1 MAAFT
6 SLFPSRRRQRPT
18 SRARRPLPAH
28 GLAGRDFLLLL
39 LATLGTFANYAPMLT
54 VVPLWTARGAAGE
67 GGAGAATAVTMA
79 TTVGVQLCMGRL
91 TRRFTL
97 RGLLCAGALLLGLPT
112 FGYVL
117 SSGLAWVL
125 TVSAVRGVGFGV
137 VAVTGSALVA
147 ELVPSEQRG
156 RAVGWYGVAV
166 GLPQVVFLPL
176 GAWFAAGGNFGGVF
190 GAAGAL
196 SVLAVPLVMAMSGR
210 RPAAGTDGTA
220 PAGDAGPDEQAAAAR
235 DAGPGEQAAAD
246 GADGTAAAD
255 GAAAPAP
262 SGRYGPLL
270 RPALLLAAASVA
282 LGGLTSFLPFV
293 LVRPDLAPT
302 ALFVLFVAMIAG
314 RWAAGVWSD
323 RRGPGRLVLPAAAVC
338 APAVAVLALTA
349 AHEETV
355 PVALAMVAL
364 YGLAD
369 GALQN
374 ETLVLMFRRAGPSG
388 SGAAGT
394 AWNMAYDG
402 GTGLGSAGVGLAA
415 PWLGA
420 GGAFGAVAALIAL
433 SVPAGAPLRP
443 GGRVRRACQGGT
455 PGGAPP
461 RSHP

>member
-6 SLFPSRRRQRPT
+6 SLFPSRRRQRPPH
-18 SRARRPLPAH
+18 RDRRPAT

-79 TTVGVQLCMGRL
+79 TTVAVQLCMGWL
-91 TRRFTL
+91 TRRFAL
-97 RGLLCAGALLLGLPT
+97 RRLLGAGALLLGLPT

-147 ELVPSEQRG
+147 ELVPPEQRG

-166 GLPQVVFLPL
+166 GLPQVVLLPL
-176 GAWFAAGGNFGGVF
+176 GAWLAAEGHFGVVFA
-190 GAAGAL
+190 AAGAL
-196 SVLAVPLVMAMSGR
+196 SVGAVPLVAAMSGR
-210 RPAAGTDGTA
+210 SAASLRPSPTA
-220 PAGDAGPDEQAAAAR
+220 SRP
-235 DAGPGEQAAAD
+235 PGSSRP
-246 GADGTAAAD
+246 
-255 GAAAPAP
+255 PAP
-262 SGRYGPLL
+262 SRTSQPSASGSYRPLL

-293 LVRPDLAPT
+293 LARPDLAPT
-302 ALFVLFVAMIAG
+302 ALLVLFVAMIVG

-338 APAVAVLALTA
+338 SPAVAVLALTA
-349 AHEETV
+349 GHEATV
-355 PVALAMVAL
+355 PVALVMVAL

-374 ETLVLMFRRAGPSG
+374 ETLVLMFRRAGPHG
-388 SGAAGT
+388 GGAAGT

-402 GTGLGSAGVGLAA
+402 GTGLGSAGVGPAA
-415 PWLGA
+415 PWLGPA
-420 GGAFGAVAALIAL
+420 GAFGAVAALIAL
-433 SVPAGAPLRP
+433 SVPGGACLRT
-443 GGRVRRACQGGT
+443 GGRVRRA
-455 PGGAPP
+455 PP
-461 RSHP
+461 VDASGDMPSRSDS

>member
-6 SLFPSRRRQRPT
+6 SLFPSRRRQRPPH
-18 SRARRPLPAH
+18 RDRRPAT

-39 LATLGTFANYAPMLT
+39 LATLGTFADYAPMLT

-79 TTVGVQLCMGRL
+79 TTVAVQLCMGWL

-97 RGLLCAGALLLGLPT
+97 RRLLGAGALLLGLPT
-112 FGYVL
+112 FGYTL

-125 TVSAVRGVGFGV
+125 AVSAVRGVGFGV

-147 ELVPSEQRG
+147 ELVPPEQRG

-166 GLPQVVFLPL
+166 GLPQVVLLPL
-176 GAWFAAGGNFGGVF
+176 GAWLAAEGHFGAVFA
-190 GAAGAL
+190 AAGAL
-196 SVLAVPLVMAMSGR
+196 SVGAVPLVAAMSGR
-210 RPAAGTDGTA
+210 SAASSPSPSPTA
-220 PAGDAGPDEQAAAAR
+220 SRTPQ
-235 DAGPGEQAAAD
+235 
-246 GADGTAAAD
+246 
-255 GAAAPAP
+255 P
-262 SGRYGPLL
+262 SASGSYRPLL

-293 LVRPDLAPT
+293 LARPDLAPT
-302 ALFVLFVAMIAG
+302 ALLVLFVAMIVG

-349 AHEETV
+349 GHGATV
-355 PVALAMVAL
+355 PVALVMVAL

-374 ETLVLMFRRAGPSG
+374 ETLVLMFRRAGPHG
-388 SGAAGT
+388 SSAAGT

-415 PWLGA
+415 PWLGP
-420 GGAFGAVAALIAL
+420 GGAFGSVAALIAL
-433 SVPAGAPLRP
+433 SVPGGARLRT
-443 GGRVRRACQGGT
+443 GGRVRRARPVDASGDLPT
-455 PGGAPP
+455 
-461 RSHP
+461 RSDP

>member
-6 SLFPSRRRQRPT
+6 SLFPARRRQRRPHGV
-18 SRARRPLPAH
+18 RRPAT

-79 TTVGVQLCMGRL
+79 TTVAVQLCMGRL

-97 RGLLCAGALLLGLPT
+97 RRLLCAGALLLGLPT

-147 ELVPSEQRG
+147 ELVPPEQRG

-166 GLPQVVFLPL
+166 GLPQVALLPL
-176 GAWFAAGGNFGGVF
+176 GAWLAADGHFGAVFA
-190 GAAGAL
+190 AAGAL
-196 SVLAVPLVMAMSGR
+196 SVAAVPLVAAMSGR
-210 RPAAGTDGTA
+210 S
-220 PAGDAGPDEQAAAAR
+220 AAR
-235 DAGPGEQAAAD
+235 SR
-246 GADGTAAAD
+246 
-255 GAAAPAP
+255 P
-262 SGRYGPLL
+262 SRSPEPSASGSYRPLL
-270 RPALLLAAASVA
+270 RPALLLAAASAA

-293 LVRPDLAPT
+293 LARLDLAPT
-302 ALFVLFVAMIAG
+302 ALLVLFVAMIVG

-323 RRGPGRLVLPAAAVC
+323 RRGPGRLVLPAAALC

-349 AHEETV
+349 GHEETV

-374 ETLVLMFRRAGPSG
+374 ETLVLMFRRAGPHG

-420 GGAFGAVAALIAL
+420 AA
-433 SVPAGAPLRP
+433 
-443 GGRVRRACQGGT
+443 
-455 PGGAPP
+455 
-461 RSHP
+461 RSGPSRH

>member
-6 SLFPSRRRQRPT
+6 SLFPSGRRQRPPH
-18 SRARRPLPAH
+18 RDRRPAT

-67 GGAGAATAVTMA
+67 GVAGAATAVTMA
-79 TTVGVQLCMGRL
+79 TTVAVQLCMGWL
-91 TRRFTL
+91 TRRFSL
-97 RGLLCAGALLLGLPT
+97 RRLLGAGALLLGLPT

-125 TVSAVRGVGFGV
+125 AVSAVRGVGFGV

-147 ELVPSEQRG
+147 ELVPPEQRG

-166 GLPQVVFLPL
+166 GLPQVVLLPL
-176 GAWFAAGGNFGGVF
+176 GAWLAADGHFGAVFA
-190 GAAGAL
+190 AAGAL
-196 SVLAVPLVMAMSGR
+196 SVAAVPLVAAMSGR
-210 RPAAGTDGTA
+210 PAASLR
-220 PAGDAGPDEQAAAAR
+220 PS
-235 DAGPGEQAAAD
+235 
-246 GADGTAAAD
+246 
-255 GAAAPAP
+255 PAP
-262 SGRYGPLL
+262 SRPPEPSASESHRPLL

-293 LVRPDLAPT
+293 LARPELAPT
-302 ALFVLFVAMIAG
+302 ALLGLFVAMIAG

-349 AHEETV
+349 GHEATV

-374 ETLVLMFRRAGPSG
+374 ETLVLMFRRAGPHG

-394 AWNMAYDG
+394 AWNTAYDG
-402 GTGLGSAGVGLAA
+402 GTGLGSAGVGLVA
-415 PWLGA
+415 PWLGP

-433 SVPAGAPLRP
+433 SVPIGARLRP
-443 GGRVRRACQGGT
+443 GVRAQRARRAET
-455 PGGAPP
+455 PPSRTPDSTPP
-461 RSHP
+461 RGHL

>member
-6 SLFPSRRRQRPT
+6 SLFPARRRQRPP
-18 SRARRPLPAH
+18 RRDRRPAT

-79 TTVGVQLCMGRL
+79 TTVAVQLCMGRL

-97 RGLLCAGALLLGLPT
+97 RRLLCAGALLLGLPT

-125 TVSAVRGVGFGV
+125 TVSAVRGAGFGV

-147 ELVPSEQRG
+147 ELVPPEQRG

-166 GLPQVVFLPL
+166 GLPQVVLLPL
-176 GAWFAAGGNFGGVF
+176 GAWLAADGRFGAVFAA
-190 GAAGAL
+190 AGTL
-196 SVLAVPLVMAMSGR
+196 SVAAVPLVAAMSGR
-210 RPAAGTDGTA
+210 TTA
-220 PAGDAGPDEQAAAAR
+220 PSRPSRSPE
-235 DAGPGEQAAAD
+235 
-246 GADGTAAAD
+246 
-255 GAAAPAP
+255 P
-262 SGRYGPLL
+262 SGSASYRPLL

-293 LVRPDLAPT
+293 LARPDLAPT
-302 ALFVLFVAMIAG
+302 ALLVLFVAMIVG

-323 RRGPGRLVLPAAAVC
+323 RRGPGRLVLPAAALC

-349 AHEETV
+349 GHEKTV

-374 ETLVLMFRRAGPSG
+374 ETLVLMFRRAGPHG

-433 SVPAGAPLRP
+433 AVPGGARLRP
-443 GGRVRRACQGGT
+443 GARGR
-455 PGGAPP
+455 
-461 RSHP
+461 

>member
-6 SLFPSRRRQRPT
+6 SLFPSRRRQRPPH
-18 SRARRPLPAH
+18 RDRRPVT

-79 TTVGVQLCMGRL
+79 TTVAVQLCMGWL

-97 RGLLCAGALLLGLPT
+97 RRLLGAGALLLGLPT

-125 TVSAVRGVGFGV
+125 AVSAVRGVGFGV

-147 ELVPSEQRG
+147 ELVPPEQRG

-166 GLPQVVFLPL
+166 GLPQVVLLPL
-176 GAWFAAGGNFGGVF
+176 GAWLAAEGHFGAVFA
-190 GAAGAL
+190 AAGAL
-196 SVLAVPLVMAMSGR
+196 SVGAVPLVAAMSGR
-210 RPAAGTDGTA
+210 SAASPSPTA
-220 PAGDAGPDEQAAAAR
+220 SRTPQ
-235 DAGPGEQAAAD
+235 
-246 GADGTAAAD
+246 
-255 GAAAPAP
+255 P
-262 SGRYGPLL
+262 SASGSYRPLL

-293 LVRPDLAPT
+293 LARPDLAPT
-302 ALFVLFVAMIAG
+302 ALLVLFVAMIVG

-338 APAVAVLALTA
+338 APAVAALALTA
-349 AHEETV
+349 GHEATV

-374 ETLVLMFRRAGPSG
+374 ETLVLMFRRAGPHG

-415 PWLGA
+415 PWLGP
-420 GGAFGAVAALIAL
+420 GGAFGAVAVLIGLA
-433 SVPAGAPLRP
+433 VPGGARLRT
-443 GGRVRRACQGGT
+443 GGRVRRARPVDASGDLPT
-455 PGGAPP
+455 
-461 RSHP
+461 RSDP